1 MDYYFYD
8 IFQVVPS
15 KWTVRFCMP
24 LNILFYGS
32 NCPVIAQWNVKAMT
46 SELRRLIPVPQ
57 SLCPRDQLWLSGT
70 IDSGI
75 TNDYGYLTEYF
86 YHTQIDDTLQ
96 NTCIG
101 NLGKNVSSMT
111 NFSEKLNNLFRK
123 LVPTSSEKLTWKIFR
138 EINLHSNSMEQLVSR
153 KYKKVFF
160 IFSTLWFRWGRFH
173 LLSLYAHSTRYNAL
187 LSPVPLLLGR
197 NPITMSF
204 FTC

>member
-86 YHTQIDDTLQ
+86 YHTQIDDTLLLAYE
-96 NTCIG
+96 TWVKMCHLWRTFLK
-101 NLGKNVSSMT
+101 NLTFCLENLYPQVVKNYV
-111 NFSEKLNNLFRK
+111 E
-123 LVPTSSEKLTWKIFR
+123 EIFR
-138 EINLHSNSMEQLVSR
+138 EINLHSNSKEQLVSR
-153 KYKKVFF
+153 ND
-160 IFSTLWFRWGRFH
+160 L
-173 LLSLYAHSTRYNAL
+173 
-187 LSPVPLLLGR
+187 
-197 NPITMSF
+197 
-204 FTC
+204 

>member
-1 MDYYFYD
+1 M
-8 IFQVVPS
+8 VPS

-86 YHTQIDDTLQ
+86 YHTMILAYETWAKMCHLWETSFKIR
-96 NTCIG
+96 N
-101 NLGKNVSSMT
+101 K
-111 NFSEKLNNLFRK
+111 LFRK
-123 LVPTSSEKLTWKIFR
+123 LVPTSRGKLAWKIFR
-138 EINLHSNSMEQLVSR
+138 EINLTSNSMEQLVSR
-153 KYKKVFF
+153 HFQ
-160 IFSTLWFRWGRFH
+160 TLITVWEFRNFT
-173 LLSLYAHSTRYNAL
+173 SLKATFL
-187 LSPVPLLLGR
+187 W
-197 NPITMSF
+197 
-204 FTC
+204 